1 MKSIKYI
8 AQWYFSRRALPY
20 WSILLMDCAIII
32 LSGLLAFFI
41 NHGAAETYR
50 QLMPLLATLGIYTL
64 LFLVSFRIFRT
75 YAGIVRFSSFIDLR
89 RIGLAVSVGI
99 VLVMLLQT
107 IFSFDHI
114 HTAINVKDV
123 LMMGFLA
130 IILMWSIR
138 IWVKALYDGTL
149 RSDRKTNVFIY
160 GVRQGGVALAKS
172 INSRIDSP
180 YHIIGF
186 VTDCDDVAHKDL
198 MGVKVYRND
207 AELPAVMKKHSA
219 DTIIV
224 SPLKTDKFR
233 RNQEMIDG
241 LIDNNI
247 NILMI
252 PDYQEW
258 DGKSDL
264 NVSQLKPVNAEDLLP
279 RDKIEID
286 MQAAADLLSGRRI
299 MITGAAGSI
308 GSEMVRQIAAYE
320 PAELILVDQAETPMH
335 DIRLMMHKDWPA
347 IKAMTIVADI
357 SNRER
362 MEQIFSEYK
371 PEYVFHAAAY
381 KHVPMMEDNPYE
393 SIENNVNGTCIIA
406 DLAVKYG
413 TRKFVMVSTDK
424 AVNPTNVM
432 GCSKRIC
439 EIYVQSL
446 DKAIK
451 EGKVKGSTQFVTTR
465 FGNVLGSNGS
475 VIPLFKEQLKNGGPI
490 TVTHPDIIR
499 FFMLI
504 PEACK
509 LVIEAG
515 TMGNGGEIYV
525 FDMGKPVRIADL
537 AERMIKLSGA
547 KGIKIEYTGL
557 REGEKLYEE
566 VLNDAEITLPTFHPK
581 IKIAKVREY
590 DYDNIRREI
599 DDLIEK
605 AHTGDDMT
613 IVAKMKSIVV
623 EFKSQHSR
631 FEILDK

>member
-381 KHVPMMEDNPYE
+381 KHVPMMEDNPDE
-393 SIENNVNGTCIIA
+393 SIENNVNGTCSIA

-424 AVNPTNVM
+424 AVNTTNVM